1 MIKIPLILALAFF
14 AFYGW
19 RQRRVSPTIGLAM
32 PLISLLGIA
41 LVVQPQWAQLAAHL
55 LGIGRGADLILY
67 MWTVV
72 SLLLLAN
79 LHFRMRAQSALLTTL
94 TRELAILEA
103 RQRSEGDA

>member
-19 RQRRVSPTIGLAM
+19 RQRRISPAIGFAM
-32 PLISLLGIA
+32 PLVSLLGMA
-41 LVVQPQWAQLAAHL
+41 LVLQPYWAQRAADL
-55 LGIGRGADLILY
+55 MGIGRGADLVLY
-67 MWTVV
+67 LWTVA

-79 LHFRMRAQSALLTTL
+79 LHFRMRAQSAVITTL

-103 RQRSEGDA
+103 RQRNE

>member
-19 RQRRVSPTIGLAM
+19 RQRRVSPAIGFAM
-32 PLISLLGIA
+32 PLVSLLGIA
-41 LVVQPQWAQLAAHL
+41 LVLRPQWAQLAAHM
-55 LGIGRGADLILY
+55 LGIGRGADLVLY
-67 MWTVV
+67 LWTVV

-79 LHFRMRAQSALLTTL
+79 LHFRMRAQSATMTTL

-103 RQRSEGDA
+103 RQRQG

>member
-1 MIKIPLILALAFF
+1 MIKIPLILTLVFF

-19 RQRRVSPTIGLAM
+19 RQRTISPAIGFTM
-32 PLISLLGIA
+32 PLVSLLGIA
-41 LVVQPQWAQLAAHL
+41 LVLQPNWAQSAADL

-79 LHFRMRAQSALLTTL
+79 LHFRMRTQSALITTL
-94 TRELAILEA
+94 TRELALLEA
-103 RQRSEGDA
+103 RQRDE

>member
-19 RQRRVSPTIGLAM
+19 RQRRISPAIGLTM

-41 LVVQPQWAQLAAHL
+41 LVLRPQWAQRAADL

-79 LHFRMRAQSALLTTL
+79 LHFRMRAQSAVITSL

-103 RQRSEGDA
+103 RRRDDD

>member
-19 RQRRVSPTIGLAM
+19 RQRRMSPAIGFAM
-32 PLISLLGIA
+32 PLVSLFGMA
-41 LVVQPQWAQLAAHL
+41 LVLQPYWAQRAADL
-55 LGIGRGADLILY
+55 MGIGRGADLVLY
-67 MWTVV
+67 LWTVA

-79 LHFRMRAQSALLTTL
+79 LHFRMRAQSAVITTL

-103 RQRSEGDA
+103 RQRNE

>member
-1 MIKIPLILALAFF
+1 VIKLPLILGLAFF

-19 RQRRVSPTIGLAM
+19 RQRRVSPAIGVAM
-32 PLISLLGIA
+32 PLVSLLGIA
-41 LVVQPQWAQLAAHL
+41 LVLWPQWAQDAAAL

-67 MWTVV
+67 VWTVV

-79 LHFRMRAQSALLTTL
+79 LHFRLRGQAALITTL

-103 RQRSEGDA
+103 RQRDG

>member
-1 MIKIPLILALAFF
+1 MIKIPLILGLAFF

-19 RQRRVSPTIGLAM
+19 RQRSISPAIGFTM
-32 PLISLLGIA
+32 PLVSLGGIA
-41 LVVQPQWAQLAAHL
+41 LVLRPQWAQAAAGL

-67 MWTVV
+67 VWTVV

-79 LHFRMRAQSALLTTL
+79 LHFRMRGQAEVITTL

-103 RQRSEGDA
+103 RQRNG

>member
-19 RQRRVSPTIGLAM
+19 RQRRVSPAIGFSM
-32 PLISLLGIA
+32 PLVSLLGIA
-41 LVVQPQWAQLAAHL
+41 LVLRPGWAQLGADL
-55 LGIGRGADLILY
+55 LGIGRGADLVLY
-67 MWTVV
+67 LWSVA

-79 LHFRMRAQSALLTTL
+79 LHFRMRSQSAVITTL

-103 RQRSEGDA
+103 RQRDA